1 MTTACPDRELA
12 LHAMIDGE
20 LDSLASVALETH
32 LRGCAGCQAAL
43 GRLEATRGLFAE
55 AADLRHRAPAALRE
69 AVSALIPAEIAA
81 AAPARRGALPWL
93 GGGAIGALA
102 TSIALLIAVPQL
114 NSGGLQDELVA
125 AHIRSLQA
133 AHLTDIQTSDRH
145 VVKPWFNGRIDFSP
159 PVVELAPQG
168 FPLVGG
174 RLDYIGG
181 RDVATIIY
189 RRRLHSINLFVRP
202 APALASTTST
212 TTRHESY
219 SMVRWV
225 SGGLEYWAVSDIDP
239 AELADFRDT
248 FRKASGS

>member
-1 MTTACPDRELA
+1 MTAFPDRELA

-20 LDSLASVALETH
+20 LDTLASVALETH
-32 LRGCAGCQAAL
+32 LRSCAGCQAAL
-43 GRLEATRGLFAE
+43 DRLEATRGLFV
-55 AADLRHRAPAALRE
+55 AAGDLRYRAPQALRD
-69 AVSALIPAEIAA
+69 AVSAIVPAETTAA
-81 AAPARRGALPWL
+81 AQTRRGALPWL
-93 GGGAIGALA
+93 GGGVIGALA
-102 TSIALLIAVPQL
+102 ASIALLVTLPQL
-114 NSGGLQDELVA
+114 NSASLQDELVA

-133 AHLTDIQTSDRH
+133 AHLTDIPTSDRH

-181 RDVATIIY
+181 RDVAAIVY

-202 APALASTTST
+202 TPALTSPVSA

-219 SMVRWV
+219 SVVRWV

-248 FRKASGS
+248 FRKAAES